1 MIVLF
6 DKESIKVEVEE
17 RQVVIVASAMVADKW
32 RWFNC
37 ILDWEKIFPDEDGE
51 GWLRGFKGLGKEW
64 YCDVA

>member
-17 RQVVIVASAMVADKW
+17 RQVVMAAPVVVADKW

-37 ILDWEKIFPDEDGE
+37 ILD
-51 GWLRGFKGLGKEW
+51 
-64 YCDVA
+64 

>member
-17 RQVVIVASAMVADKW
+17 RQVVIVAPAVVATKW

-37 ILDWEKIFPDEDGE
+37 ILDWYFQMRME
-51 GWLRGFKGLGKEW
+51 RGGYGGSR
-64 YCDVA
+64 V